1 MPRQKS
7 TPSKHG
13 ENGQPPP
20 LISNADLKT
29 EIGKFGL
36 EHHNLCV
43 INVQGRVGFKGRVV
57 VDN

>member
-29 EIGKFGL
+29 EIGKWLVGFGS
-36 EHHNLCV
+36 V
-43 INVQGRVGFKGRVV
+43 INVQVGLVGFKGRVV
-57 VDN
+57 IIKN

>member
-29 EIGKFGL
+29 EIGKFGW
-36 EHHNLCV
+36 
-43 INVQGRVGFKGRVV
+43 NVLIYES
-57 VDN
+57 